1 MSFLNTSETLAVQ
14 VQIIKTHNLSKL
26 NMTQFI
32 LGSLGMLLIIEGL
45 LYALFP
51 NRMKSMIT
59 SMLNMNN
66 DKLKWGGLMSAILGF
81 IMLWSVIE

>member
-1 MSFLNTSETLAVQ
+1 MSFLNTLETLAVQ
-14 VQIIKTHNLSKL
+14 VIKTHNLSEL

-51 NRMKSMIT
+51 SRMKAMIT

>member
-1 MSFLNTSETLAVQ
+1 
-14 VQIIKTHNLSKL
+14 
-26 NMTQFI
+26 MTQFI
-32 LGSLGMLLIIEGL
+32 LGSLGMLLVIEGL

-51 NRMKSMIT
+51 SRMKAMIT

>member
-1 MSFLNTSETLAVQ
+1 LNTLETLA

-26 NMTQFI
+26 KMTQLI

-51 NRMKSMIT
+51 SRMKAMIT
-59 SMLNMNN
+59 SMLNMEN

>member
-1 MSFLNTSETLAVQ
+1 MSFLSTLETLAVQ
-14 VQIIKTHNLSKL
+14 VIKTHNLSKL

-51 NRMKSMIT
+51 SRMKAMIT
-59 SMLNMNN
+59 SMLNMDN